1 MYSKI
6 AFSNVK
12 KSIRDYTIY
21 FLTLTFGICL
31 FYMFNSVQA
40 QQAVLK
46 LNASQKSMMHLMSV
60 IINGISVFV
69 AIILGFLIV
78 YANQFLMKRRH
89 KEMGIYLLLGM
100 EKRQVSKILL
110 IETLLIGVLALIAG
124 LVSGVFLSQGLAM
137 LTAKMFAVQ
146 MKEFKFV
153 FSQTAFI
160 QTILYFAIIFII
172 VMIFNGITISKY
184 KLINLLNSAK
194 KNQKTR
200 LKNPILSVI
209 LFLISIGILG
219 IAYHLIQKNQ
229 MLAVDNDFKISVLL
243 GVTGTFLF
251 FFSLSGFL
259 LELAKRSKKFYYNGL
274 NMFVLR
280 QINSKI
286 TTTFV
291 SMSMLC
297 LMLFLAISAFATGSG
312 LASSVKTD
320 LEDMTKFDYTFYG
333 LSEKGYQE
341 EQRQKFIKKLDDL
354 GLTIKKDACRSRL
367 RLPTAQPIT
376 IYQNGTFRKC
386 RYKMEPLL
394 KGREKYSDYTKDY
407 VKKLYETPL
416 TFAKLSEYNKIRK
429 AIGEKELTLKSDEYI
444 LNCDYGNLIPI
455 MEKVAS
461 DKQKLTL
468 DGKTYKMKYG
478 LQKDTYM
485 VTAAKT
491 DMGTVILNDEII
503 QSLKIDHSTLYLN
516 LNWKGNA
523 QKVSRKYTEYL
534 KQMIINSKMPNSPY
548 SAIISKEEVYEQST
562 GLSTIITY
570 IAIYIGLV
578 FLITCAA
585 VLALQQLSENA
596 DNIEKYKLLSKIG
609 TSQKMINHAIK
620 AQIILYFCLP
630 LSLALVHS
638 YVGIKTAKI
647 LISTLGQINITQ
659 AAVQSLILVIV
670 IYIGYMI
677 ATYLGSKSM
686 LKEK

>member
-89 KEMGIYLLLGM
+89 QEMGIYLLLGM

-124 LVSGVFLSQGLAM
+124 LVAGVFLSQGLAM

-153 FSQTAFI
+153 FSQIAFI

-243 GVTGTFLF
+243 GVAGTFFF

-320 LEDMTKFDYTFYG
+320 LEDMTKFDCTFYG

-341 EQRQKFIKKLDDL
+341 EQQQKFIKKLDDL
-354 GLTIKKDACRSRL
+354 GLTIKKDAKEIL
-367 RLPTAQPIT
+367 PIT

-407 VKKLYETPL
+407 VKKIYETPL

-455 MEKVAS
+455 MEKAAS

-523 QKVSRKYTEYL
+523 QKVSRKYTEYSRVVIALASIDENPTNFGGYNLLKPLAEFDNVNKQGINGSIYALIAIHSSNYKIPKPDKNYTGEVTTVKKL
-534 KQMIINSKMPNSPY
+534 KQ
-548 SAIISKEEVYEQST
+548 
-562 GLSTIITY
+562 
-570 IAIYIGLV
+570 
-578 FLITCAA
+578 
-585 VLALQQLSENA
+585 
-596 DNIEKYKLLSKIG
+596 
-609 TSQKMINHAIK
+609 
-620 AQIILYFCLP
+620 
-630 LSLALVHS
+630 
-638 YVGIKTAKI
+638 
-647 LISTLGQINITQ
+647 
-659 AAVQSLILVIV
+659 
-670 IYIGYMI
+670 
-677 ATYLGSKSM
+677 
-686 LKEK
+686 

>member
-146 MKEFKFV
+146 MKEFRFV

-160 QTILYFAIIFII
+160 QTILYFVIIFII

-194 KNQKTR
+194 KNQKAR

-219 IAYHLIQKNQ
+219 VAYHLIQKNQ
-229 MLAVDNDFKISVLL
+229 MLAVDNDFKISVIL
-243 GVTGTFLF
+243 GVAGTFLF

-333 LSEKGYQE
+333 VSEKGYQE
-341 EQRQKFIKKLDDL
+341 EQQQKFMKRLDAL
-354 GLTIKKDACRSRL
+354 GLTIEKDAKEITKLIPEKSRNSVL
-367 RLPTAQPIT
+367 AYNVKSEYYIVTDIVPCYKYFMLQDWMCSVNDEMQEEFKEYIESGQAKYIVENGENN
-376 IYQNGTFRKC
+376 IYNENDGTDNDLD
-386 RYKMEPLL
+386 YIID
-394 KGREKYSDYTKDY
+394 EKYEEIGRNDSFVLMK
-407 VKKLYETPL
+407 
-416 TFAKLSEYNKIRK
+416 RK
-429 AIGEKELTLKSDEYI
+429 
-444 LNCDYGNLIPI
+444 
-455 MEKVAS
+455 
-461 DKQKLTL
+461 
-468 DGKTYKMKYG
+468 
-478 LQKDTYM
+478 
-485 VTAAKT
+485 
-491 DMGTVILNDEII
+491 
-503 QSLKIDHSTLYLN
+503 
-516 LNWKGNA
+516 
-523 QKVSRKYTEYL
+523 
-534 KQMIINSKMPNSPY
+534 
-548 SAIISKEEVYEQST
+548 
-562 GLSTIITY
+562 
-570 IAIYIGLV
+570 
-578 FLITCAA
+578 
-585 VLALQQLSENA
+585 
-596 DNIEKYKLLSKIG
+596 
-609 TSQKMINHAIK
+609 
-620 AQIILYFCLP
+620 
-630 LSLALVHS
+630 
-638 YVGIKTAKI
+638 
-647 LISTLGQINITQ
+647 
-659 AAVQSLILVIV
+659 
-670 IYIGYMI
+670 
-677 ATYLGSKSM
+677 
-686 LKEK
+686 

>member
-46 LNASQKSMMHLMSV
+46 LNESQKSMMHLMSV
-60 IINGISVFV
+60 IINWISVFV
-69 AIILGFLIV
+69 AVILGFLII

-110 IETLLIGVLALIAG
+110 IETLLIGFFALIAG
-124 LVSGVFLSQGLAM
+124 LIAGVFLSQGLAM

-160 QTILYFAIIFII
+160 QTIMYFAIIFII

-184 KLINLLNSAK
+184 KLINLLNAAK

-200 LKNPILSVI
+200 LKNPVLSVI
-209 LFLISIGILG
+209 LFVISIACIG
-219 IAYHLIQKNQ
+219 IAYHLITKNQ
-229 MLAVDNDFKISVLL
+229 MLGVDNDFKMSIIL
-243 GVTGTFLF
+243 GVIGTFLF

-259 LELAKRSKKFYYNGL
+259 LELAKRNKKFYY
-274 NMFVLR
+274 
-280 QINSKI
+280 
-286 TTTFV
+286 
-291 SMSMLC
+291 
-297 LMLFLAISAFATGSG
+297 
-312 LASSVKTD
+312 
-320 LEDMTKFDYTFYG
+320 
-333 LSEKGYQE
+333 KGYQDE
-341 EQRQKFIKKLDDL
+341 LQQKFVKKMNSL
-354 GLTIKKDACRSRL
+354 GLSIEEDAKETL
-367 RLPTAQPIT
+367 PIT
-376 IYQNGTFRKC
+376 VYQNGVFKQC

-407 VKKLYETPL
+407 VKNLYEVPL
-416 TFAKLSEYNKIRK
+416 TFVKLSEYNKIRK
-429 AIGEKELTLKSDEYI
+429 AIGEKELTLKPDEYI
-444 LNCDYGNLIPI
+444 LNCDYGNLIPT
-455 MEKVAS
+455 MEKAAK
-461 DKQKLTL
+461 DKQKITL
-468 DGKTYKMKYG
+468 DGKTYKIKYE
-478 LQKDTYM
+478 LQKDTFM
-485 VTAAKT
+485 VAPAKT
-491 DMGTVILNDEII
+491 DMGTVVLNDNII
-503 QSLKIDHSTLYLN
+503 QTLKIDNSTLYLN
-516 LNWKGNA
+516 INWKGNA
-523 QKVSRKYTEYL
+523 KKVSERYNNHL
-534 KQMIINSKMPNSPY
+534 KQLIRTSKMQNSPY
-548 SAIISKEEVYEQST
+548 STAISKEEVYEQST
-562 GLSTIITY
+562 GLSTIMTY

-596 DNIEKYKLLSKIG
+596 DNIEKYQLLRKIG
-609 TSQKMINHAIK
+609 TSQKMVNRAIK

-638 YVGIKTAKI
+638 YVGIKTASI
-647 LISTLGQINITQ
+647 LISTLGQINISE
-659 AAVQSLILVIV
+659 AVVQSLIIVLVIYV
-670 IYIGYMI
+670 GYMI
-677 ATYLGSKSM
+677 ATYIGSKNM
-686 LKEK
+686 LKEKH